1 MDTKNLT
8 ALQLDAL
15 REVAN
20 IGAAHAA
27 TALSQIIE
35 KTILINVTRVDLC
48 AVDAVLEIFE
58 EPESRVVAVRLKM
71 LGDAVGGFI
80 LVWSWEDALTL
91 AAILKKEPR
100 RPPELSAM
108 DISAL
113 KESGSI
119 LAAAYLQAIGDFIGF
134 SIIPAVPELFYG
146 EIAEV
151 LERTIS
157 ELARRSEIAFC
168 LETEFIDSKNQLR
181 GRFLLV
187 PDVKGLQM
195 ILGKLV

>member
-1 MDTKNLT
+1 MDSKKLT
-8 ALQLDAL
+8 PLQLDVL

-35 KTILINVTRVDLC
+35 KTVLINVTRVDLFPINSVSE
-48 AVDAVLEIFE
+48 AFE
-58 EPESRVVAVRLKM
+58 DSESRVVAVRLKM

-80 LVWSWEDALTL
+80 LIWSWQDALTL

-119 LAAAYLQAIGDFIGF
+119 LAAAYLRAIGDFIGF
-134 SIIPAVPELFYG
+134 SIIPAVPELFHG
-146 EIAEV
+146 EIAEA
-151 LERTIS
+151 LERTIG
-157 ELARRSEIAFC
+157 ELSRRSELAFC

-195 ILGKLV
+195 ILGKLL